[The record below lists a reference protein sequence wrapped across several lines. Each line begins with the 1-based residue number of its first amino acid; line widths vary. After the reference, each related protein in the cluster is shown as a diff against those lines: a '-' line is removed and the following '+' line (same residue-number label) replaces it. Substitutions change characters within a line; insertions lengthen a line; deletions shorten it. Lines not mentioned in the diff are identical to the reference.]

1 MRTASLWGKPPSRY
15 YSFLKRLKDRFT
27 DASGLTLAV
36 VGCADGKFVLPAA
49 RMGIRV
55 VAVDVDEIA
64 LFGGQKDGV
73 HMPGLEHR
81 LRAEGLTGQVEVI
94 CGDFMSTGADART
107 HGVLT
112 SGALQYSRNLPYR
125 LEGMVQ
131 RVTDHALVNGLLYI
145 DYMLPFEDKYKGRP
159 ICPEAGWWK
168 SYFQSRDDWRVLYNR
183 VLPPVVDHAHIEYQ
197 VDHFHQWGH
206 LMAER
211 LR

>member
-1 MRTASLWGKPPSRY
+1 
-15 YSFLKRLKDRFT
+15 
-27 DASGLTLAV
+27 
-36 VGCADGKFVLPAA
+36 
-49 RMGIRV
+49 MGMHV

-64 LFGGQKDGV
+64 IFGGQKDGV

-81 LRAEGLTGQVEVI
+81 LRAEGLTGRVEVV
-94 CGDFMSTGADART
+94 CGDLMSIEADARA

-112 SGALQYSRNLPYR
+112 TGALQYSRNLPYR
-125 LEGMVQ
+125 LDDMVQ
-131 RVTDHALVNGLLYI
+131 RVTAHALVSGLLYI
-145 DYMLPFEDKYKGRP
+145 DYMLPFEEKYKGRP
-159 ICPEAGWWK
+159 ICPEAGWWR

-183 VLPPVVDHAHIEYQ
+183 VLPPVVDHAHIGYQ